1 MRFIVHIKIE
11 PTTTKEEITK
21 LLPAEQARF
30 AELVE
35 QGLLET
41 FYLSHTRK
49 EHWSICTADSLDTV
63 RVAVESLPFYKFMTV
78 EYTELV
84 DDNN

>member
-1 MRFIVHIKIE
+1 MRFLSHVKIK
-11 PTTTKEEITK
+11 PTTTEEEINE

-35 QGLLET
+35 QGLIKS
-41 FYLSHTRK
+41 FYLSHTRD
-49 EHWSICTADSLDTV
+49 EHWSILIGDSLEEI
-63 RVAVESLPFYKFMTV
+63 RVAVESLPFYKFMEI

-84 DDNN
+84 DEEI